1 MVASPPPKKDN
12 AGKEGSVD
20 NAAEPRFLIIGQV
33 LRAHGVR
40 GEMHVTIHTDVPERF
55 TWLER
60 VFISKHADDLNP
72 RPVPMESVRFH
83 KGNALVK
90 LGGYDTREQVEL
102 LRTWWLMVP
111 EEEAIPLEEGEYF
124 LYQLEGLEVYT
135 DEGEH
140 LGVVREVLQTKAN
153 DVFVVQGPA
162 GEILLPDTEEVV
174 LEIDMDAGRIMV
186 HLIPGLRP

>member
-1 MVASPPPKKDN
+1 MDN
-12 AGKEGSVD
+12 TGEEGSVD
-20 NAAEPRFLIIGQV
+20 HAAEPRFLIIGRV
-33 LRAHGVR
+33 VRAHGVR

-60 VFISKHADDLNP
+60 VFISKDEDDQNP
-72 RPVPMESVRFH
+72 RPVPLESVRFH

-90 LGGYDTREQVEL
+90 LGGYDSREQVEL

-111 EEEAIPLEEGEYF
+111 EEEGIPLEEGEYF

-140 LGVVREVLQTKAN
+140 LGTVSEVLQTKAN
-153 DVFVVQGPA
+153 NVFVVQGPA
-162 GEILLPDTEEVV
+162 GELLLPDTEEVV
-174 LEIDMDAGRIMV
+174 LEVDVEAGRITV